1 MNNEEILL
9 NSIIQIK
16 KAFFETR
23 EFLNDKSW
31 EDLINKKV
39 YELICKIVE
48 DGKQIDLVTLV
59 LYAQELKVEQVI
71 DRIYSITNTEP
82 TLNYLDFA
90 KNLNKKECLKAQNDL
105 ALKLLDASKNG
116 NLLSYE
122 DVMNLIK
129 VPKTMIYKTAAELY
143 YEMSEE
149 IKTMTLYP
157 TGISVIDRCFKGGF
171 QTGGL
176 ILINGEPEAGKSM
189 FGLQAIENIARAKHR
204 AAYFCFEFL
213 KRDYIQLKMNVDKNL
228 QTKENAIAAEENE
241 KRALKRQARIKQE
254 LELKKDEI
262 RKLQNKN
269 ENKAINL
276 EDKEV
281 LKLLDIKYELDDEK
295 PIKPVIITPFFKKE
309 NFNNLEVID
318 EDYGINEVAMHIRKL
333 CEEKNV
339 KFFLIDSQMRL
350 EVNNGR
356 SLEEEESR
364 KFSTLAKLAH
374 SLDICIIL
382 IVQTSKTDT
391 QTPAGTKKG
400 AHEAKAIIRI
410 ETVKENKS
418 ISATK
423 RYIIVQKNKQS
434 GAHDSFLVEFDPNT
448 CKFGERIM
456 DKKDDENNKKKH
468 KVEDL

>member
-23 EFLNDKSW
+23 EFLNDKVW
-31 EDLINKKV
+31 EDLINKKI

-48 DGKQIDLVTLV
+48 DGKQIDLVTLI

-71 DRIYSITNTEP
+71 DRIYSITCIEP

-122 DVMNLIK
+122 DIINLIK
-129 VPKTMIYKTAAELY
+129 VPKTMVYKTAADLY

-157 TGISVIDRCFKGGF
+157 TGISVIDKCFKGGF

-189 FGLQAIENIARAKHR
+189 FGLQVIEHIAKAKHR

-213 KRDYIQLKMNVDKNL
+213 KRDYIQLKMNVDNNL
-228 QTKENAIAAEENE
+228 QMQENA
-241 KRALKRQARIKQE
+241 Q
-254 LELKKDEI
+254 
-262 RKLQNKN
+262 
-269 ENKAINL
+269 
-276 EDKEV
+276 
-281 LKLLDIKYELDDEK
+281 EK
-295 PIKPVIITPFFKKE
+295 PKTLTPFYKSE
-309 NFNNLEVID
+309 SFNNLFVID
-318 EDYGINEVAMHIRKL
+318 EDYGLDDIAMHIRKL
-333 CEEKNV
+333 YEEHNV
-339 KFFLIDSQMRL
+339 KFFLIDSQMRI
-350 EVNNGR
+350 ETHTAR

-400 AHEAKAIIRI
+400 AHEAKIIIRI
-410 ETVKENKS
+410 ETEKVNKT
-418 ISATK
+418 IKPTE

-434 GAHDSFLVEFDPNT
+434 GAHDKYHVEFDPNT

-456 DKKDDENNKKKH
+456 DKNKVVY